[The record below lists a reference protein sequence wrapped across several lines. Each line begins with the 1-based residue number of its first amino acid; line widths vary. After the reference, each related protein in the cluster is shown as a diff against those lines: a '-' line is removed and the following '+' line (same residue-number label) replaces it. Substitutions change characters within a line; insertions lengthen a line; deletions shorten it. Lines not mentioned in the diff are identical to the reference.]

1 MTEEHRNRVLVVD
14 DDEDVRSGM
23 ASYLRAHGLDTSV
36 AESCRTG
43 ESVFRSERV
52 DVILVDHVLPD
63 GDSLGFLSAIRKI
76 DPRVPVIVITG
87 FGTVDLAVRA
97 LRQGAHDV
105 LTKPLP
111 MSAVH
116 GAVRSALEARPPDL
130 SARRGLDALV
140 GESDVMVALRRD
152 VAAMA
157 GADCPVLILG
167 ETGSGKGVVARAIHD
182 VGERSRG
189 PFVDLNCAALSKE
202 FVESELFGHTRGAF
216 TGAHAMKTGL
226 FEVADGGTLFLD
238 EIGDIDAAVQPKL
251 LKAIEDK
258 KFRRMGEVRDRFV
271 DVRLVAATHHPL
283 ASRSN
288 TTFRRDLFYRISTM
302 TIEVPPLR
310 ARGQDIVLLARQF
323 LALAGSRQERATP
336 TLAVAAERKLLS
348 HCWPGNVR
356 ELRNVMDRAMFLA
369 TEGTVR
375 PEDIRIDGGIAP
387 SDAPPSSGPAIS
399 SSYRVLAE
407 TASMTLEDVER
418 YHIERVLA
426 EVDGDMAAAAKRL
439 GIARSTLY
447 QKIKLFGLRRSD
459 HVSG

>member
-1 MTEEHRNRVLVVD
+1 
-14 DDEDVRSGM
+14 
-23 ASYLRAHGLDTSV
+23 
-36 AESCRTG
+36 
-43 ESVFRSERV
+43 
-52 DVILVDHVLPD
+52 
-63 GDSLGFLSAIRKI
+63 
-76 DPRVPVIVITG
+76 
-87 FGTVDLAVRA
+87 
-97 LRQGAHDV
+97 
-105 LTKPLP
+105 
-111 MSAVH
+111 
-116 GAVRSALEARPPDL
+116 
-130 SARRGLDALV
+130 
-140 GESDVMVALRRD
+140 
-152 VAAMA
+152 
-157 GADCPVLILG
+157 
-167 ETGSGKGVVARAIHD
+167 
-182 VGERSRG
+182 
-189 PFVDLNCAALSKE
+189 
-202 FVESELFGHTRGAF
+202 
-216 TGAHAMKTGL
+216 
-226 FEVADGGTLFLD
+226 
-238 EIGDIDAAVQPKL
+238 L

-399 SSYRVLAE
+399 SSYRVLAQ

>member
-1 MTEEHRNRVLVVD
+1 M
-14 DDEDVRSGM
+14 
-23 ASYLRAHGLDTSV
+23 
-36 AESCRTG
+36 
-43 ESVFRSERV
+43 
-52 DVILVDHVLPD
+52 
-63 GDSLGFLSAIRKI
+63 
-76 DPRVPVIVITG
+76 IVITG

-111 MSAVH
+111 MSAVLT
-116 GAVRSALEARPPDL
+116 AVRGALEARPPDL

-182 VGERSRG
+182 VGERSQG

-216 TGAHAMKTGL
+216 TGAHALKTGL

-258 KFRRMGEVRDRFV
+258 KFRRMGDVRDRFV

-283 ASRSN
+283 ASRAN

-310 ARGQDIVLLARQF
+310 ARGHDIVLLARQF
-323 LALAGSRQERATP
+323 LALASGRQDRPAP
-336 TLAVAAERKLLS
+336 ALAPAAERKLLL
-348 HCWPGNVR
+348 HNWPGNVR

-369 TEGTVR
+369 VEGVVR
-375 PEDIRIDGGIAP
+375 PEDIRIDGGGA
-387 SDAPPSSGPAIS
+387 SDAPPSSGSTIS
-399 SSYRVLAE
+399 SAYRVLEE

-447 QKIKLFGLRRSD
+447 QKIKLFGLRRSA